1 MKKIISLVLGFA
13 LILAMTGCASM
24 LKSMGGVTK
33 DEFVAHEAAMDER
46 LNTISAAWVGTETAM
61 KEVESIKATVD
72 KLSADVE
79 AFSATAQELEAAKA
93 TIETLA
99 VKVDTLSDETLL
111 RLAQLI
117 KDALAAE
124 SGQPESNQGEAK

>member
-1 MKKIISLVLGFA
+1 MKKIVSLALGFA

-46 LNTISAAWVGTETAM
+46 LNTISVAWVSTETAM
-61 KEVESIKATVD
+61 KELEGIKVKVA
-72 KLSADVE
+72 KLETDVE
-79 AFSATAQELEAAKA
+79 VVNATAQEVQDAKTTIQALAAK
-93 TIETLA
+93 
-99 VKVDTLSDETLL
+99 VDGLSDETLL

-117 KDALAAE
+117 QDALAAE
-124 SGQPESNQGEAK
+124 SGQPGANQGEAK